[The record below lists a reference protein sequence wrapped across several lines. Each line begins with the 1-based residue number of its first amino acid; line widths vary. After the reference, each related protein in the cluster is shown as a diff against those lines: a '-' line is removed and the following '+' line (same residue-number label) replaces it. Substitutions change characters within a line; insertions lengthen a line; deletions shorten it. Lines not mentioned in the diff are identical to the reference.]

1 VATPSLIFMKPQA
14 YTEFQPLEDV
24 VVGRSYNIEF
34 FESLDIPFTQKT
46 KRLMTYLLDETEE
59 DFQNLTD
66 TLESMGVN
74 VRRPSFEDYKQGPG
88 YHHAGGYLMTPRDDQ
103 IVIDNKIVMGQFHS
117 LIGKGFLSC
126 LDDYKDSLLPD
137 PVFSNIN
144 CASIVRLGEDII
156 MDSNHKKEI
165 DLQQVKRLKQY
176 FEPLGYNIIYTKTH
190 DFKFKNEISHADAV
204 FAILKPGLILHAKEN
219 SHYSENI
226 FKGWDFIKVEMD
238 ERSTRNITFRTFRN
252 MREKY
257 QTECAYAFEDKVYND
272 EVWFNFLDT
281 WFSSLMGYSKETYFD
296 VNCLVVDEENVI
308 VNTYN
313 KKFFKLLE
321 KNKINPIL
329 VPFRHRLFWDGGTH
343 CITLD
348 LKRKGSR
355 EKYL

>member
-1 VATPSLIFMKPQA
+1 
-14 YTEFQPLEDV
+14 
-24 VVGRSYNIEF
+24 
-34 FESLDIPFTQKT
+34 
-46 KRLMTYLLDETEE
+46 
-59 DFQNLTD
+59 
-66 TLESMGVN
+66 
-74 VRRPSFEDYKQGPG
+74 
-88 YHHAGGYLMTPRDDQ
+88 
-103 IVIDNKIVMGQFHS
+103 
-117 LIGKGFLSC
+117 
-126 LDDYKDSLLPD
+126 
-137 PVFSNIN
+137 
-144 CASIVRLGEDII
+144 
-156 MDSNHKKEI
+156 
-165 DLQQVKRLKQY
+165 
-176 FEPLGYNIIYTKTH
+176 
-190 DFKFKNEISHADAV
+190 
-204 FAILKPGLILHAKEN
+204 
-219 SHYSENI
+219 
-226 FKGWDFIKVEMD
+226 
-238 ERSTRNITFRTFRN
+238 

-313 KKFFKLLE
+313 KKFFNLLE